1 MARSQ
6 RRSTGVLGP
15 LGLLLVLVLWLITVS
30 GNAPSTNLAA
40 PPASSQPALIQS
52 PIAHVG
58 QTSQPSLVPPVPHLG
73 LRGS

>member
-40 PPASSQPALIQS
+40 PSPSSQPVS
-52 PIAHVG
+52 FHHPIAHVG
-58 QTSQPSLVPPVPHLG
+58 QASQPALAPPIPHLST
-73 LRGS
+73 RGS